1 MTATRD
7 AGITGDFIHEPL
19 NDPGAEIHLMHV
31 DLFGESDD
39 EIECT
44 ISTHAVVDAPPYT
57 AISYTWGN
65 MNPKQTIK
73 LNGKRLCIG
82 YNSWLV
88 LWQTRLHQ
96 LTNLLWI
103 DVLSIEQGN
112 YVEKSIQVGM
122 MGSTYKAA
130 VYTFVSLGSHAD
142 DSKLLAEQ
150 IRTHADFIM
159 GQLSVCADRI
169 YKLEECP
176 LCEYQPTD
184 LIYECEDCG
193 DDIYF
198 CETCKDSLRGYHDS
212 KGHRV
217 RWVPQTKPYL
227 QDKCVECNLS
237 ILLKWHEPKQHAE
250 GGLFKV
256 CGSCAQAHLEGTNAE
271 TWKSNHVQLVAGGIM
286 ARPMN
291 EYRDLQR
298 QMQISSR
305 LVKIPRK
312 IHERIVDALRLL

>member
-1 MTATRD
+1 
-7 AGITGDFIHEPL
+7 
-19 NDPGAEIHLMHV
+19 
-31 DLFGESDD
+31 
-39 EIECT
+39 
-44 ISTHAVVDAPPYT
+44 
-57 AISYTWGN
+57 
-65 MNPKQTIK
+65 MNSKQTIK

-96 LTNLLWI
+96 LTNPLWI
-103 DVLSIEQGN
+103 DVLSIDQEN

-212 KGHRV
+212 KGQSTLGS
-217 RWVPQTKPYL
+217 P
-227 QDKCVECNLS
+227 DKA
-237 ILLKWHEPKQHAE
+237 LLA
-250 GGLFKV
+250 
-256 CGSCAQAHLEGTNAE
+256 
-271 TWKSNHVQLVAGGIM
+271 
-286 ARPMN
+286 
-291 EYRDLQR
+291 R
-298 QMQISSR
+298 QMCRMQS
-305 LVKIPRK
+305 VNFA
-312 IHERIVDALRLL
+312 EVA